1 MIEMYF
7 LVIDMEIIQCYR
19 YRTNLK
25 SRKFVP
31 FSNNLAQFR
40 PKLATLLG
48 KNWTLLTIT
57 VVRFGSKWVKL
68 AKNGRNPG
76 FFQIRFS
83 TFWLGEPKCTESGL
97 KKIPGLTL
105 LGANLTQC
113 GCQIWHPCHQHS
125 ALALVITSIRARI
138 ISLSFFVSSY
148 FTVFLLLY
156 YLLKKSVALSIYFTV
171 NCKCHLLVIYS
182 CSILVNHMW
191 KLRWYYWKF
200 PFHFTCESKFDFV

>member
-97 KKIPGLTL
+97 KKIQDLSKLGPIWPSLGLTL
-105 LGANLTQC
+105 TTQTWPPVCLTC
-113 GCQIWHPCHQHS
+113 VFDLCVYVCMCVWGCFWWAQ
-125 ALALVITSIRARI
+125 L
-138 ISLSFFVSSY
+138 
-148 FTVFLLLY
+148 
-156 YLLKKSVALSIYFTV
+156 IYTTRPRLTEKRHRFAQ
-171 NCKCHLLVIYS
+171 NS
-182 CSILVNHMW
+182 G
-191 KLRWYYWKF
+191 
-200 PFHFTCESKFDFV
+200 